1 MLVGFGVSL
10 WMYITP
16 IIYSTSAIASEKL
29 LFVCRL
35 NPMTPVVEVMRHAFL
50 GTGEIDFLSWGISIA
65 VTAVILFVG
74 VVLFNKV
81 EKTFMD
87 TV

>member
-1 MLVGFGVSL
+1 
-10 WMYITP
+10 
-16 IIYSTSAIASEKL
+16 
-29 LFVCRL
+29 
-35 NPMTPVVEVMRHAFL
+35 MRHAFL
-50 GTGEIDFLSWGISIA
+50 GTGVIDFLSWGISIA